1 MKILISVN
9 TFWNIFNFRLDL
21 IKELKSKGYII
32 YAVAPIDEYVSKLE
46 SKGIICYGVN
56 LDPMGTNPL
65 KDLQLINQYY
75 KIFKKNKPDIILS
88 FTIKA
93 NIYGNIAA
101 RVLKIPTINNISGLG
116 TIFIKKSLSTY
127 IGEFLYK
134 FSLKSSSHIFF
145 QNIDDKQLFIT
156 NKLVEPNISTIVPGS
171 GVNIE
176 MFSCDRTKNKGN
188 KFLFVGRLISDKGV
202 FEYLEAAISVL
213 KTYPNKEFLLAGEMG
228 YNNKT
233 ALSEKQLEKYTKN
246 YPQIKYLGKTDDV
259 IMLLNSVDVMVL
271 PSYREGL
278 SKSLIEAAAMTLP
291 IITTNVPGCSD
302 VVEDEYNGLLCKV
315 KSVYSL
321 ERAIFKIINLSE
333 SNRIE
338 MGINGRKKVINR
350 FSSKIVNKIY
360 VDKINQVLKS

>member
-9 TFWNIFNFRLDL
+9 TFWNIFNFRLEL
-21 IKELKSKGYII
+21 IKELKSKGHVI
-32 YAVAPIDEYVSKLE
+32 YAVAPIDKYISKLE
-46 SKGIICYGVN
+46 SIGVICYSVN
-56 LDPMGTNPL
+56 LNPMGTNPL
-65 KDLQLINQYY
+65 KDLLLINQYY

-101 RVLKIPTINNISGLG
+101 RDLKIPTINNISGLG

-134 FSLKSSSHIFF
+134 FSLKSSSHVFF
-145 QNIDDKQLFIT
+145 QNKDDKQLFIT
-156 NKLVEPNISTIVPGS
+156 NKLVEPNISSIVPGS
-171 GVNIE
+171 GVDIE
-176 MFSCDRTKNKGN
+176 KFSCDRTKNKGD

-202 FEYLEAAISVL
+202 FEYLEAAVSVL
-213 KTYPNKEFLLAGEMG
+213 KTYPNKEFFLAGEMG

-233 ALSEKQLEKYTKN
+233 ALSEEQIEKYTNK
-246 YPQIKYLGKTDDV
+246 YPQIKYLGKTDDI

-278 SKSLIEAAAMTLP
+278 SKSLIEAAAMKLS
-291 IITTNVPGCSD
+291 IIATNVPGCRE
-302 VVEDEYNGLLCKV
+302 VVEDEFNGLLCEV

-321 ERAIFKIINLSE
+321 ERAIFKIINLSD
-333 SNRIE
+333 SDRIE

-350 FSSKIVNKIY
+350 FSSEIVNKIY